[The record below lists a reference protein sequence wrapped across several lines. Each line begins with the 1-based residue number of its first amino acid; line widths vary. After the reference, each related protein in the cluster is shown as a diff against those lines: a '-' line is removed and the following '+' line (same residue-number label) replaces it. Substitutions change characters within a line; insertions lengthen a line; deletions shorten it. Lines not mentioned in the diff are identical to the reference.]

1 MWNNNVIFLRKGIL
15 SPETMNK
22 ISSVKHNDHAFVIF
36 AVFFNVHGTS
46 PPQIPICLDQLT
58 IEKHGDFVP
67 QPNPKRPL
75 RVGEEEQR
83 RERAP
88 FFLRSIKNRSKR
100 YRACSDVAEGV
111 GFEPTDR
118 LNTDQTISSRS
129 RYDHFDSPPY
139 DAARVCQTA
148 SVIIPNAARKIK
160 GQKKLL
166 PRGGRLG

>member
-46 PPQIPICLDQLT
+46 PPQIP
-58 IEKHGDFVP
+58 
-67 QPNPKRPL
+67 
-75 RVGEEEQR
+75 
-83 RERAP
+83 
-88 FFLRSIKNRSKR
+88 NRSKR

-139 DAARVCQTA
+139 DAARVFVRQH
-148 SVIIPNAARKIK
+148 
-160 GQKKLL
+160 L
-166 PRGGRLG
+166 